1 MAKKKFNIWEGIYE
15 TFEDAPRVGSG
26 FSGHTWSSR
35 SLAKMTAIIKL
46 AKEKRVIPEFVV
58 YRENLLPILI
68 ALISKKKKLKIVDFG
83 GNLGQEYLSILEST
97 NLRPE
102 KIKYTVV
109 EGARV
114 CAIGTKLFK
123 GKKGIEFRTILPQ
136 ANAGADVIHIGSTLQ
151 YIENWKKYNLLLNDE
166 KK

>member
-1 MAKKKFNIWEGIYE
+1 M
-15 TFEDAPRVGSG
+15 
-26 FSGHTWSSR
+26 
-35 SLAKMTAIIKL
+35 AKMTAIIKL

-102 KIKYTVV
+102 KIKYNEV
-109 EGARV
+109 EGPRV
-114 CAIGTKLFK
+114 C
-123 GKKGIEFRTILPQ
+123 
-136 ANAGADVIHIGSTLQ
+136 
-151 YIENWKKYNLLLNDE
+151 
-166 KK
+166 